1 MDKLTALRVFQSIVR
16 EGSFVAAAKR
26 VGLSPAAV
34 SKNIAELEAALG
46 LRLFNRTT
54 RRLSLTEAGEVYA
67 DRTERILEELEEAD
81 RMLAHM
87 AGEVSGRLRVGAPLT
102 LGLMILS
109 PVLPLFLRKHP
120 DLTLDLHLDERR
132 VDIIGE
138 GFDVVL
144 RGGPAVEDSRLI
156 ARRIATL
163 DYTICA
169 TPEYLE
175 RKGWPRR
182 PEEMAGHEF
191 VQFSLPDAFQPWT
204 CELGSE
210 SIVVPVSPRYA
221 VNSSLAV
228 RDALKAGLGLGRIPE
243 LYVRNDLKEGR
254 LVEVLPGWSIGSF
267 DLFALYPSR
276 RHLAPKVSAFVT
288 LLQSALQSIIE
299 QETDALQAAAKL

>member
-26 VGLSPAAV
+26 VGLSPAAI
-34 SKNIAELEAALG
+34 SKNIAELESELG

-67 DRTERILEELEEAD
+67 DRTRRILDELEDAD
-81 RMLAHM
+81 RMLEHM
-87 AGEVSGRLRVGAPLT
+87 AGEVSGRLRVGAPVT

-109 PVLPLFLRKHP
+109 PVLPLFLSQHP
-120 DLTLDLHLDERR
+120 GLTLDLHLDERR

-156 ARRIATL
+156 AKRIATL

-191 VQFSLPDAFQPWT
+191 VQFSVPDAFQPWT

-210 SIVVPVSPRYA
+210 RIVVPVSPRYA

-228 RDALKAGLGLGRIPE
+228 RDALNAGLGLGRIPE
-243 LYVRNDLKEGR
+243 FYVRNDLKKGR

-276 RHLAPKVSAFVT
+276 RHVAPKVSAFVT
-288 LLQSALQSIIE
+288 LLQSTLRSII
-299 QETDALQAAAKL
+299 AK